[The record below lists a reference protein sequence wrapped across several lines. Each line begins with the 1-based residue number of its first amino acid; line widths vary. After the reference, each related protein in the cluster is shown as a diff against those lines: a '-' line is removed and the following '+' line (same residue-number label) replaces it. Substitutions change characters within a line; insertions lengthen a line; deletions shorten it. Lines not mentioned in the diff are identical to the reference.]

1 MIKRKNKYNVKVPN
15 VVRGGIAIPLGN
27 NYYFMRGRKHINGGI
42 DIGNNSRTGI
52 EVEDGEVMKME
63 YGGAKIFS
71 SVPFL
76 NGKSPALR
84 LLQGENP
91 DEVFKDQE
99 NFKIRN
105 NINNDGT
112 PKNKKNTAIC
122 KMGGTLPDNLVQ
134 ESDATYVN
142 GISKVNERNRNIPYG
157 AFQINRSPLAI
168 IDAIDDKTNMNKDG
182 HLITGTAPV
191 PSFAKT
197 PLTLKNIR
205 NGIRPLSSLPSNKV
219 YRYTNMREVKDAK
232 NVGYYRKM
240 PNNITLPSKKIGRFE
255 FTRVRGR
262 DHGGKAASKG
272 QPWSGTTSGGIGE
285 EKYIIATPGRRTRWR
300 VGYHG
305 KYTSLQ
311 KFNTIPK
318 GKGLFVKFDENG
330 NTSISTKKMQVY
342 KLDKT
347 TKRVKLL
354 KPNQYKIGGQAKW
367 RSSDKIRSRI
377 AKMEGSSMKTNRSF
391 DLEDRDFYNAMP
403 REVRESLSQDAL
415 DNLYSY
421 SYNVGAGNFK
431 NRVVPRLLDLKR
443 GKVGADAVAKAMW
456 ASKDNKL
463 RGLRLRRDIERAGFI
478 NAYNNAKK
486 KNNINTNINATPV
499 DNTYV
504 SKPVIIQQKDN
515 GLNALQQAAYRIKQ
529 VRDNY
534 ANQYNQY
541 VTSKGMELMQPKK
554 RYNSTFALGG
564 KINTSTGDDSR
575 KKYGFGDEIFSRTKK
590 FAKNMFG
597 FISDNAVVEVTDS
610 KGKKRNISL
619 GQYRNERIARANAP
633 IKNKNRLITRAFAP
647 KFKESEISYN
657 PFTNKY
663 SYDESKEGLI
673 TGIAPSAGFRRG
685 TKTVIRAG
693 KTLRDIRAARA
704 AKATAQA
711 TNRATK
717 AISTTKTVAATRTAT
732 NVKPL
737 TPKEHADA
745 IIKGMSSKRSNYS
758 NINPEYLV
766 PKGMKPKINP
776 IARVNKNATINRAIE
791 SGRSYARHAQQ
802 AQKLRNEREAGKAA
816 MQAINKFGKAAN
828 IVNHPYLSIW
838 QNASD
843 KIVKGAAIGGLG
855 TYGLLTAND
864 LYNRQ
869 YGNNKNTKRNV
880 KTETTNRPI
889 TYRYNNVKL
898 HKFKAID
905 GQVFNSKEEAIQHNK
920 NIQTQVPTHQA
931 QVSTRQGRR
940 NVRTNIPS
948 KKDYSNIKFTMQHDA
963 NDDAKD
969 RNVLDNIVALNKQKE
984 NFRKTLKTNL
994 ATVPSLNSGLSTK
1007 INDKYVETKKNEAIK
1022 NNNQNNRSRF
1032 TTNDYIGL
1040 GANAIGSLASTIINA
1055 RMLNRMKYPDAP
1067 TQMTAAKLKT
1077 NYNINPQLDAIREQ
1091 SYNFDS
1097 SVDSNTGSSQVAL
1110 ARKQR
1115 NRLNRL
1121 AAKNELYAQKENY
1134 QNEMINKD
1142 RLNQQGIANQ
1152 NIEAYNAWK
1161 QGKTAFKNNVAEK
1174 RSENYIAGLQN
1185 LNSGVQDMLSRQEQ
1199 REHDNNTIKAMLAA
1213 NPNVKPKLFSYYGLD
1228 LYRFGGRKRN
1238 K

>member
-1 MIKRKNKYNVKVPN
+1 MNEHKVKVPN

-42 DIGNNSRTGI
+42 DIGNNPRTGI

-63 YGGAKIFS
+63 HGGAKIFS

-91 DEVFKDQE
+91 AEVFKDQE

-112 PKNKKNTAIC
+112 PKNKNNTAIC
-122 KMGGTLPDNLVQ
+122 EFGAN
-134 ESDATYVN
+134 
-142 GISKVNERNRNIPYG
+142 INER
-157 AFQINRSPLAI
+157 QKVLDEINKNTKNSNKTFS
-168 IDAIDDKTNMNKDG
+168 DKGKNYKLNFTPEV
-182 HLITGTAPV
+182 TTAPNIKNGEV
-191 PSFAKT
+191 G
-197 PLTLKNIR
+197 LKNIYPEFSILPAGR
-205 NGIRPLSSLPSNKV
+205 KLSQTHNILRSIDTIIRKPNKV
-219 YRYTNMREVKDAK
+219 
-232 NVGYYRKM
+232 
-240 PNNITLPSKKIGRFE
+240 
-255 FTRVRGR
+255 
-262 DHGGKAASKG
+262 GKFD
-272 QPWSGTTSGGIGE
+272 
-285 EKYIIATPGRRTRWR
+285 
-300 VGYHG
+300 
-305 KYTSLQ
+305 L
-311 KFNTIPK
+311 
-318 GKGLFVKFDENG
+318 GKGIDSQEGAKQHIKKSIINLGIDLINPLFKV
-330 NTSISTKKMQVY
+330 
-342 KLDKT
+342 
-347 TKRVKLL
+347 
-354 KPNQYKIGGQAKW
+354 GGQAKW
-367 RSSDKIRSRI
+367 RSSNKIRSRI

-431 NRVVPRLLDLKR
+431 KRVVPRLLDLKR

-456 ASKDNKL
+456 ASKDNEL
-463 RGLRLRRDIERAGFI
+463 RGLRLRRNIERAGFI

-486 KNNINTNINATPV
+486 KNNINTNINAAPV

-515 GLNALQQAAYRIKQ
+515 GLNALQQAADRIKQ

-564 KINTSTGDDSR
+564 KINPSTGDDSR
-575 KKYGFGDEIFSRTKK
+575 KKYGFGDEILSRTKK
-590 FAKNMFG
+590 FAKNIFG
-597 FISDNAVVEVTDS
+597 FTSDNAVVEVTDS
-610 KGKKRNISL
+610 KGKKRNVSL

-693 KTLRDIRAARA
+693 KTLRDVRAARA

-717 AISTTKTVAATRTAT
+717 ATSTTKTVAATRTAT

-791 SGRSYARHAQQ
+791 SGRSYGRHAQQ
-802 AQKLRNEREAGKAA
+802 AAA
-816 MQAINKFGKAAN
+816 MRAN
-828 IVNHPYLSIW
+828 RD
-838 QNASD
+838 A
-843 KIVKGAAIGGLG
+843 
-855 TYGLLTAND
+855 
-864 LYNRQ
+864 
-869 YGNNKNTKRNV
+869 
-880 KTETTNRPI
+880 
-889 TYRYNNVKL
+889 
-898 HKFKAID
+898 F
-905 GQVFNSKEEAIQHNK
+905 NK
-920 NIQTQVPTHQA
+920 NIGGVANSINKTIQRVNQARKAGKVIKYGTIPATALGIGSYFTFKGSNNNTVQALSDNAKKNVSNNNIKTNEYIDNQVPTR
-931 QVSTRQGRR
+931 QVQVPTRQGRR
-940 NVRTNIPS
+940 NVRTNIPY

-1007 INDKYVETKKNEAIK
+1007 INNKYVETKKNEAIK
-1022 NNNQNNRSRF
+1022 NNNQNNRPRF

-1152 NIEAYNAWK
+1152 NIEAYNAWR
-1161 QGKTAFKNNVAEK
+1161 QGKTAFENNVAEK

-1228 LYRFGGRKRN
+1228 LYRFGGCKRN

>member
-1 MIKRKNKYNVKVPN
+1 MIERKSKYNVKVPN

-91 DEVFKDQE
+91 VKVFKNQE

-112 PKNKKNTAIC
+112 PKNKKNTAMC
-122 KMGGTLPDNLVQ
+122 KFGGILPDNLVQ

-142 GISKVNERNRNIPYG
+142 GISRVNERNRNIPYG

-197 PLTLKNIR
+197 PLTLKDIR

-240 PNNITLPSKKIGRFE
+240 PDNITLPSKKVGRFNLGK
-255 FTRVRGR
+255 TKGN

-272 QPWSGTTSGGIGE
+272 QPWTGTTAGGIGE
-285 EKYIIATPGRRTRWR
+285 ENYIIATPGRRTRWQ
-300 VGYHG
+300 VGHHG
-305 KYTSLQ
+305 RYTSPQ

-318 GKGLFVKFDENG
+318 GKGLFSKFDENG
-330 NTSISTKKMQVY
+330 NTSINTNKMQVY
-342 KLDKT
+342 KLDKN
-347 TKRVKLL
+347 TKRVRLL
-354 KPNQYKIGGQAKW
+354 KPNQYKVGGQAKW
-367 RSSDKIRSRI
+367 RSSNKIRSRI

-431 NRVVPRLLDLKR
+431 KRVVPRLLDLKR

-456 ASKDNKL
+456 ASKDNEL
-463 RGLRLRRDIERAGFI
+463 RGLRLRRNIERAGFI
-478 NAYNNAKK
+478 NAYNNAKN
-486 KNNINTNINATPV
+486 KNNINTNINAAPV

-504 SKPVIIQQKDN
+504 AKPVIIQKKDN
-515 GLNALQQAAYRIKQ
+515 GLNALQQVDDRIKQ

-541 VTSKGMELMQPKK
+541 VISKGMELMQPKK

-564 KINTSTGDDSR
+564 RINTSTGDDSR
-575 KKYGFGDEIFSRTKK
+575 KKYGFGDEILSRTKK
-590 FAKNMFG
+590 LAKNMFG
-597 FISDNAVVEVTDS
+597 FTSDNAVIEVTDS
-610 KGKKRNISL
+610 KGKKRNVSL
-619 GQYRNERIARANAP
+619 EQYRNERIARANTS
-633 IKNKNRLITRAFAP
+633 IKNKNRLTTRAFAP

-663 SYDESKEGLI
+663 SYDENKEGFV
-673 TGIAPSAGFRRG
+673 TGIAPSTGFRRG
-685 TKTVIRAG
+685 AKNVVRAG

-704 AKATAQA
+704 AKTAAQA
-711 TNRATK
+711 TNRAAKTT
-717 AISTTKTVAATRTAT
+717 STTKTVAATRTAT

-745 IIKGMSSKRSNYS
+745 IIKRISSKRSNYS

-776 IARVNKNATINRAIE
+776 IARVNKNATIDRAIE
-791 SGRSYARHAQQ
+791 SGRSYGRHAQQ
-802 AQKLRNEREAGKAA
+802 AAA
-816 MQAINKFGKAAN
+816 MRAN
-828 IVNHPYLSIW
+828 RD
-838 QNASD
+838 A
-843 KIVKGAAIGGLG
+843 
-855 TYGLLTAND
+855 
-864 LYNRQ
+864 
-869 YGNNKNTKRNV
+869 
-880 KTETTNRPI
+880 
-889 TYRYNNVKL
+889 
-898 HKFKAID
+898 F
-905 GQVFNSKEEAIQHNK
+905 NK
-920 NIQTQVPTHQA
+920 NIGGVANSINKTIQRVNQVRKAGKIIKYGTIPATALGIGSYFAFKGSNNNTAQPLSYNVKKNVSNNNIKTNEYIDNQVPTRQTQA
-931 QVSTRQGRR
+931 PTRQGKR

-963 NDDAKD
+963 NDDAQD
-969 RNVLDNIVALNKQKE
+969 RTVLDNIVTLNKQKE

-1007 INDKYVETKKNEAIK
+1007 INNKYIETKKNKTIK
-1022 NNNQNNRSRF
+1022 NNNQNNRPRF

-1055 RMLNRMKYPDAP
+1055 RMLNRMKYPDVP

-1152 NIEAYNAWK
+1152 NIEAYNAWR
-1161 QGKTAFKNNVAEK
+1161 QGKTAFENNVAEK

-1213 NPNVKPKLFSYYGLD
+1213 NPNVKPELFSYYGLD

>member
-1 MIKRKNKYNVKVPN
+1 MDKHKVKVPN

-63 YGGAKIFS
+63 HGGAKIFS

-91 DEVFKDQE
+91 AEVFKEQE

-122 KMGGTLPDNLVQ
+122 EFGGDVDKRQKTLDEVNKNAKDSKKTFTDKGKTYKVEFTPKP
-134 ESDATYVN
+134 ESAPNVKN
-142 GISKVNERNRNIPYG
+142 GEPGLKSVYPEFDVLTAGRKLFQTPNIL
-157 AFQINRSPLAI
+157 RSIDTI
-168 IDAIDDKTNMNKDG
+168 IRK
-182 HLITGTAPV
+182 P
-191 PSFAKT
+191 
-197 PLTLKNIR
+197 
-205 NGIRPLSSLPSNKV
+205 NKV
-219 YRYTNMREVKDAK
+219 
-232 NVGYYRKM
+232 
-240 PNNITLPSKKIGRFE
+240 
-255 FTRVRGR
+255 
-262 DHGGKAASKG
+262 
-272 QPWSGTTSGGIGE
+272 
-285 EKYIIATPGRRTRWR
+285 
-300 VGYHG
+300 G
-305 KYTSLQ
+305 KYDL
-311 KFNTIPK
+311 
-318 GKGLFVKFDENG
+318 GKGIDSQEGAKQHLKKSIINFGIDLINPLFKV
-330 NTSISTKKMQVY
+330 
-342 KLDKT
+342 
-347 TKRVKLL
+347 
-354 KPNQYKIGGQAKW
+354 GGQAKW
-367 RSSDKIRSRI
+367 RSSNKIRSRI

-431 NRVVPRLLDLKR
+431 KRVVPRLLDLKR

-456 ASKDNKL
+456 ASKDNEL
-463 RGLRLRRDIERAGFI
+463 RGLRLRRNIERAGFI

-486 KNNINTNINATPV
+486 KNNINTNINAAPV

-515 GLNALQQAAYRIKQ
+515 GLNALQQATDKMKQ
-529 VRDNY
+529 IRDNY

-541 VTSKGMELMQPKK
+541 VTGKGMELMQPKK

-564 KINTSTGDDSR
+564 RINHSTGDDSR
-575 KKYGFGDEIFSRTKK
+575 KKYGWGDKILDRTVRLGR
-590 FAKNMFG
+590 NVLG
-597 FISDNAVVEVTDS
+597 FDPDDITIEV
-610 KGKKRNISL
+610 KGQNGKTRKL
-619 GQYRNERIARANAP
+619 TLKQYRAERASRKTNPFDRRRFNEN
-633 IKNKNRLITRAFAP
+633 N
-647 KFKESEISYN
+647 ISYN
-657 PFTNKY
+657 PFTGKY
-663 SYDESKEGLI
+663 SYDENKENYI
-673 TGIAPSAGFRRG
+673 TGVAPTAGVGRGSLSAVNK
-685 TKTVIRAG
+685 TKKVVNGARKSIN
-693 KTLRDIRAARA
+693 AARA
-704 AKATAQA
+704 TYTAKKTKEAKNTVNTVNTARGSNFSHYTQTVEDFLKRTPVKRISKVVTSKPVKPKQQSA
-711 TNRATK
+711 GNFKIVSRGDVKTPMSGKEARALN
-717 AISTTKTVAATRTAT
+717 AISKGQKTVTDRF
-732 NVKPL
+732 NVMNNPVV
-737 TPKEHADA
+737 H
-745 IIKGMSSKRSNYS
+745 
-758 NINPEYLV
+758 INE
-766 PKGMKPKINP
+766 
-776 IARVNKNATINRAIE
+776 NATIDGAIK
-791 SGRSYARHAQQ
+791 SGWSYARHAQQ
-802 AQKLRNEREAGKAA
+802 AQKLRNEKEAGEAA

-828 IVNHPYLSIW
+828 IVNHPYLYTW
-838 QNASD
+838 QNAAD

-855 TYGLLTAND
+855 TYGLLTATD

-880 KTETTNRPI
+880 KTEATNRPI

-898 HKFKAID
+898 YKFKAID

-920 NIQTQVPTHQA
+920 NIQTQV
-931 QVSTRQGRR
+931 STRQTQAPTRQDRR

-948 KKDYSNIKFTMQHDA
+948 KKDYSNIKFTMQHDT
-963 NDDAKD
+963 NDDAQD
-969 RNVLDNIVALNKQKE
+969 RNVLDNIVALNKQKD

-1007 INDKYVETKKNEAIK
+1007 INNKYVETKKNEAIK
-1022 NNNQNNRSRF
+1022 NNNQNNRPRF

-1055 RMLNRMKYPDAP
+1055 RMLNRMKYPNAP

-1152 NIEAYNAWK
+1152 NIEAYNAWR
-1161 QGKTAFKNNVAEK
+1161 QGKTAFENNVAEK

-1228 LYRFGGRKRN
+1228 LYRFGGCKRN